1 MIVAVSVSAQNKKP
15 AEPAF
20 TVSLIN
26 KKLLI
31 SYTPANIRG
40 IDSVTIKLF
49 RTLKGRETLLRQRV
63 AKTGQ
68 PFLSIDSSITIN
80 GSAYEY
86 RVEVLL
92 DGAVINSEKKSGYY
106 FREDMRPVAGKIMAT
121 NSKGTNKIRVS
132 WKIENNITLQ
142 QLHLQRSRKKEEG
155 YETITTI
162 TGRDTFFV
170 DQVTDANEPYFYRL
184 EMPSLADG
192 RNYYSASVF
201 VIPVFAI
208 IPKVPSRIKAEKV
221 DNVIRLSWISTDP
234 DSRGFYVWKKREG
247 NNKMALASTIIDKNA
262 ENQYV
267 WTDSL
272 VTSGESYQYSVMAE
286 SNSYDRSADS
296 DTITIAFDNKKIIL
310 QAPQELSII
319 TADDTSWHL
328 IWKHTTANENAAGGF
343 MVYHKGPGEREF
355 TPLATG
361 VVPSYLNY
369 YKIPKPMDGDSYQ
382 VRAVN
387 GTTQSAFSIPFVYA
401 NANESNFGPQH
412 LRAGVVR
419 NELVIRWA
427 TDEALP
433 VKEYRLYK
441 WEGNKFVVI
450 ATIQRGQSGI
460 TTNNYVAGEL
470 NRYRLKTI
478 LVDNREN
485 NGSHIL
491 EIN

>member
-1 MIVAVSVSAQNKKP
+1 M
-15 AEPAF
+15 
-20 TVSLIN
+20 
-26 KKLLI
+26 
-31 SYTPANIRG
+31 
-40 IDSVTIKLF
+40 
-49 RTLKGRETLLRQRV
+49 
-63 AKTGQ
+63 
-68 PFLSIDSSITIN
+68 
-80 GSAYEY
+80 
-86 RVEVLL
+86 
-92 DGAVINSEKKSGYY
+92 
-106 FREDMRPVAGKIMAT
+106 
-121 NSKGTNKIRVS
+121 S

-296 DTITIAFDNKKIIL
+296 DTITIAFDNKK
-310 QAPQELSII
+310 
-319 TADDTSWHL
+319 D
-328 IWKHTTANENAAGGF
+328 HTTGT
-343 MVYHKGPGEREF
+343 PGTF
-355 TPLATG
+355 
-361 VVPSYLNY
+361 
-369 YKIPKPMDGDSYQ
+369 D
-382 VRAVN
+382 
-387 GTTQSAFSIPFVYA
+387 
-401 NANESNFGPQH
+401 
-412 LRAGVVR
+412 
-419 NELVIRWA
+419 
-427 TDEALP
+427 
-433 VKEYRLYK
+433 
-441 WEGNKFVVI
+441 
-450 ATIQRGQSGI
+450 
-460 TTNNYVAGEL
+460 NNC
-470 NRYRLKTI
+470 R
-478 LVDNREN
+478 
-485 NGSHIL
+485 
-491 EIN
+491 